1 MLACLVRTTLT
12 ALVSHVL
19 ACLVTESMR
28 KTIDHLLEV
37 TTDHYKV
44 PYLKIDLYY
53 EDTDHYLNHAHAVL
67 ETNLDQLL
75 APIFDYTRQ
84 MEDTF
89 DALYDESLIA
99 EIKDFIRAEPTFDQC
114 CEKIRFF
121 QDYLGKISSLV
132 MNQYFNAGR
141 VCQNDV
147 IKNLREF
154 AQSFIDDI
162 LKYLVT
168 RHRAE
173 NERICGVFSEVMRR
187 AFKVPQSTEEL
198 MAMGEYMLRANTK
211 LMEELKAANIQQLH
225 FLARLMDLVTLD
237 PEHVRLNAKTV
248 HWLQMIQP
256 IFKQNAT
263 RFEQFKFEFE
273 SNLAQKTEQLNKQLD
288 DLGPRLV
295 ILNLMDEANNVDD
308 YVQHIMKLLRK
319 MNVFDQQVTW
329 INKEEALFKFPLS
342 TYPELDELKNIIF
355 PFSRLVFQIHKWK
368 RKYRVW
374 MDGAFDELVMK
385 VVEDKTEE
393 FFREITKMQKVYR
406 TKIRQQ
412 AVENNPRRFKG
423 NVDDADFV
431 NLPAP
436 IKLCVK
442 TLQHIKE
449 FRQHVPLVGILCNPA
464 LTQRHWDEMS
474 SVVGYDLTPDAG
486 STLRKMVGLG
496 LGPYLDQCVFEIV
509 SIGANKEKQL
519 QENLMKML
527 SEWADIKF
535 TVNTY
540 KETGIPI
547 LSALE
552 DIQAVLD
559 DHLIKTLTMRGSA
572 FVKPFEAEIIDWY
585 DKLVRMN
592 KTIDEWGKVQSQW
605 LYLLPIFS
613 SKDIIAQMPQEGA
626 LFQVCVPLLH
636 LAQEINTGSDE
647 VDGIYKRIMN
657 AVSKEPRVL
666 QTAGTVGILEFLLE
680 CTGKLETI
688 TDGVNNYLEK
698 KRLFFPRYS
707 YSARENS
714 RGGLRFGKIDFTSN
728 IHQLLIPASILT
740 KISL

>member
-1 MLACLVRTTLT
+1 
-12 ALVSHVL
+12 
-19 ACLVTESMR
+19 
-28 KTIDHLLEV
+28 
-37 TTDHYKV
+37 
-44 PYLKIDLYY
+44 
-53 EDTDHYLNHAHAVL
+53 
-67 ETNLDQLL
+67 
-75 APIFDYTRQ
+75 
-84 MEDTF
+84 
-89 DALYDESLIA
+89 
-99 EIKDFIRAEPTFDQC
+99 
-114 CEKIRFF
+114 
-121 QDYLGKISSLV
+121 
-132 MNQYFNAGR
+132 
-141 VCQNDV
+141 
-147 IKNLREF
+147 
-154 AQSFIDDI
+154 
-162 LKYLVT
+162 
-168 RHRAE
+168 
-173 NERICGVFSEVMRR
+173 
-187 AFKVPQSTEEL
+187 
-198 MAMGEYMLRANTK
+198 
-211 LMEELKAANIQQLH
+211 
-225 FLARLMDLVTLD
+225 
-237 PEHVRLNAKTV
+237 
-248 HWLQMIQP
+248 MIQP

-295 ILNLMDEANNVDD
+295 ILNLMDEADNVDD

-355 PFSRLVFQIHKWK
+355 PFSRLVFQIYKWK

-449 FRQHVPLVGILCNPA
+449 FRQNVPLVGILCNPA

-486 STLRKMVGLG
+486 STLRKMVDLK
-496 LGPYLDQCVFEIV
+496 LGPYLDQFEIV

-527 SEWADIKF
+527 SEWADINECGFSNKPVWD
-535 TVNTY
+535 TGLPKVVSGLMSY
-540 KETGIPI
+540 SLETGIPI

-626 LFQVCVPLLH
+626 LFQVTL
-636 LAQEINTGSDE
+636 TSGSGD
-647 VDGIYKRIMN
+647 K
-657 AVSKEPRVL
+657 
-666 QTAGTVGILEFLLE
+666 
-680 CTGKLETI
+680 
-688 TDGVNNYLEK
+688 
-698 KRLFFPRYS
+698 
-707 YSARENS
+707 
-714 RGGLRFGKIDFTSN
+714 
-728 IHQLLIPASILT
+728 H
-740 KISL
+740 